1 MKKDTSL
8 YRAFSLFICWV
19 TLHGGNLWGRPVSI
33 EGEASAT
40 PRTSERAP
48 LPFSVRPREEF
59 YPADDPARALKIE
72 LELAMGLYL
81 VAPPRRHRSERV
93 EINGDRVTFHLW
105 HPVAAQE
112 NQALVSRALRWL
124 IFGRTRYSGGARA
137 LFSESNMRTLT
148 IDFHEVNRPEN
159 SRRRRGKETVK
170 SYLRM
175 TLSRDAFERLEL
187 GEVEDC
193 LERTQCLRL
202 ARRKLKLTLNR
213 RYTRRARRKF
223 RRAQ

>member
-1 MKKDTSL
+1 MKKDTPL
-8 YRAFSLFICWV
+8 YRALSLFICWV

-33 EGEASAT
+33 EGEASST
-40 PRTSERAP
+40 PRTSEQAP

>member
-1 MKKDTSL
+1 MRKAASL
-8 YRAFSLFICWV
+8 CQALSLFIFGV
-19 TLHGGNLWGRPVSI
+19 GLYGGNLWGRPVSV
-33 EGEASAT
+33 ERGASAA
-40 PRTSERAP
+40 PRPSERAP
-48 LPFSVRPREEF
+48 LPFSVTPREEF
-59 YPADDPARALKIE
+59 YPADDPDRALKIE
-72 LELAMGLYL
+72 LELALGLYL
-81 VAPPRRHRSERV
+81 VAPPRRHPSERV
-93 EINGDRVTFHLW
+93 EINGDRATFHLW

-124 IFGRTRYSGGARA
+124 IFGRTRYSGGART

-187 GEVEDC
+187 GEIEGC
-193 LERTQCLRL
+193 LERNRCLRL
-202 ARRKLKLTLNR
+202 ARRKLNLTLNR
-213 RYTRRARRKF
+213 RYTRSARRKF